1 MENLEIFIQDLV
13 NNYGEFTRGDL
24 QAVVE
29 ARCMRTGESSDAI
42 LQEIDDRIDEETRD
56 ITQDESEETKIQI
69 IKFYMYDNIAEPFR
83 TELKNKY
90 IEKVGRWR

>member
-1 MENLEIFIQDLV
+1 MKNLETFIQDLV
-13 NNYGEFTRGDL
+13 NNYAEFTRGDL

-42 LQEIDDRIDEETRD
+42 LQEIDDRISKETRD
-56 ITQDESEETKIQI
+56 ITQDGVKKQI

-90 IEKVGRWR
+90 IEKVRGWR